1 MLLSIFRVLLGF
13 ALACLLAGTA
23 QVMFA
28 LTPAAVLNGSSR
40 EQAQALEVILLAAT
54 HSAVF
59 AAPFA
64 LIGAAIG
71 EWQSLRSL
79 SYYAIVGLA
88 IAIGGFLA
96 VYQSEPQGAASIVN
110 SYAMAAYGVSGLLAG
125 IAYWL
130 IAGRHAGDD
139 VIGDGPQIGRDRRR
153 TPPAPPIS
161 RAT

>member
-1 MLLSIFRVLLGF
+1 MLLSLFRVLLGF
-13 ALACLLAGTA
+13 TLACLLAGA
-23 QVMFA
+23 AKVLFA
-28 LTPAAVLNGSSR
+28 LSPAALLNGSSR
-40 EQAQALEVILLAAT
+40 EQAQAMEWILLAAT

-88 IAIGGFLA
+88 IALAGFLA

-110 SYAMAAYGVSGLLAG
+110 SYAMAAYGFSGLIGG

-130 IAGRHAGDD
+130 ISGRYAGDD
-139 VIGDGPQIGRDRRR
+139 AMREASTIGRERRR

-161 RAT
+161 RAS